1 MAGRRVSPGL
11 LFVGG
16 IFFGVLCIAFFSIY
30 STMGSV
36 FALLI
41 ALGAGLGAMACLSGG
56 WDAVK
61 ERRQKAAALSVA
73 EEAAARTFEKSVPE
87 LENEIPSTPRPAAK
101 TPEGEYYDPDT
112 GEILELASKKA
123 RKAPV
128 KANSEYMDRWEQ
140 GLSTVWRG
148 SEDIEFTYENRRGEK
163 SRRRVT
169 LSSVMVDATGGVYLR
184 GLCHLRNEERTFNL
198 SNITTKILKGSK
210 RYEVEDFL
218 VDVLDIEDEKLGW

>member
-1 MAGRRVSPGL
+1 M
-11 LFVGG
+11 
-16 IFFGVLCIAFFSIY
+16 
-30 STMGSV
+30 
-36 FALLI
+36 
-41 ALGAGLGAMACLSGG
+41 
-56 WDAVK
+56 
-61 ERRQKAAALSVA
+61 SVA

-87 LENEIPSTPRPAAK
+87 LENEIPPTPRPAAK

-163 SRRRVT
+163 SRRKVT
-169 LSSVMVDATGGVYLR
+169 LSSVMVDATGGVY
-184 GLCHLRNEERTFNL
+184 
-198 SNITTKILKGSK
+198 
-210 RYEVEDFL
+210 
-218 VDVLDIEDEKLGW
+218 